1 MVIKA
6 SPELNILSCRQGTL
20 HGFFRILTE
29 NILVSSS
36 SRKRIAIASEQLQ
49 LPVGS
54 ALAAEGQHTTFAMVL
69 C

>member
-6 SPELNILSCRQGTL
+6 SPELNIPSCGQCTL

-29 NILVSSS
+29 SISVSSS
-36 SRKRIAIASEQLQ
+36 CKKSIAIASEQRQ
-49 LPVGS
+49 LPVS
-54 ALAAEGQHTTFAMVL
+54 SVLAAEGQHATFAMVL